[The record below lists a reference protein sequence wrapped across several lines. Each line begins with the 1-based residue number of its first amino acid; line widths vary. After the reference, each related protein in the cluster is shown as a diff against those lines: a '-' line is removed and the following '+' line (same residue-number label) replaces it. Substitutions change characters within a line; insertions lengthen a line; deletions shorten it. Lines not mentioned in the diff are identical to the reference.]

1 MKIININK
9 KTNEA
14 IVNYNGEDT
23 TNAKINGFYYY
34 KCKLVCQIKFPSWIC
49 SGNIKDIIIDNDYE
63 LIKKEQL

>member
-14 IVNYNGEDT
+14 IVNYNGTDT
-23 TNAKINGFYYY
+23 TNAQIIGFYYY
-34 KCKLVCQIKFPSWIC
+34 KNELVCQIKFPSWIC
-49 SGNIKDIIIDNDYE
+49 NGNVKDIIIDDYYE